1 MPAFRLSFAIL
12 ASACILPAAPAAPP
26 RHAYIV
32 QLAATPQA
40 PQADGDAARRA
51 ERQRAVLALVPD
63 ATVQYRYT
71 TALHGFSALLSP
83 AEVKR
88 LRASPLVARVSPDT
102 EEHVNDGGTH
112 RGSGPAPQH

>member
-1 MPAFRLSFAIL
+1 MPAFRLSLAIL

-32 QLAATPQA
+32 QLTAALRA

-51 ERQRAVLALVPD
+51 VLALVPD
-63 ATVQYRYT
+63 ANVQYRYT
-71 TALHGFSALLSP
+71 NALDGFAALLTP

-112 RGSGPAPQH
+112 RATRPAPQP

>member
-1 MPAFRLSFAIL
+1 MPAFRLSLAIL

-32 QLAATPQA
+32 QLAATLRA

-71 TALHGFSALLSP
+71 NALDGFAALLTP